1 MTTRRDFLKQ
11 SAIVAAG
18 TLIMP
23 SAFNVNAGVKPKV
36 IVIGAG
42 FAGLAA
48 AYRLKQKGCE
58 VTILEARSR
67 IGGRVFSHV
76 MDKGED
82 LVIELGAE
90 WVGASH
96 ERMIELCSEFKLELM
111 NNQFDSHLTYG
122 GEYSPKGMWDYSNEW
137 KSKFNKLLSDYSNY
151 TDEDKKRL
159 DNMDWWRFLVNN
171 GIPEKDL
178 ELRDLLDSTDF
189 GECIRHVS
197 AYAAFA
203 EYAES
208 SEKNEMDFKIK
219 GGNSR
224 FSEILAE
231 KIGMQN
237 ILLKHK
243 VTEVN
248 QTDGTVTVR
257 CDNGMSFSG
266 DNLICTIP
274 TYSVSKINWNPGLPK
289 EKIEAINA
297 LQYARIN
304 KNAFLF
310 NERFWPEEAFDM
322 VTDVYGHYFYHATK
336 NQPGKKGV
344 LISYTIGDKADVIS
358 RQNEEFRT
366 SVVTNSLNPG
376 FGNVRDKITSQVNYF
391 WGADEFTKGAYA
403 LYGVGQWF
411 TIMPILKKKFMSTF
425 FAGEHLADW
434 QGFMEGAIVTGEEA
448 ADEITG

>member
-23 SAFNVNAGVKPKV
+23 GAFNINAAVKPKV
-36 IVIGAG
+36 VIIGAG

-67 IGGRVFSHV
+67 IGGRVFSH
-76 MDKGED
+76 MIDKDED

-96 ERMIELCSEFKLELM
+96 ERMILMCDEFDLELQ
-111 NNQFDSHLTYG
+111 NNQFDSHLTYA
-122 GEYSPKGMWDYSNEW
+122 GEYSPKGKWDYSNEW
-137 KSKFNKLLSDYSNY
+137 KTKFNKLLSDYSSY
-151 TDEDKKRL
+151 TEEDKKRL
-159 DNMDWWRFLVNN
+159 DKMDWWHFLVNN

-178 ELRDLLDSTDF
+178 EIRELLDSTDF
-189 GECIRHVS
+189 GESIRHVS
-197 AYAAFA
+197 AYGAFA

-219 GGNSR
+219 GGNSK
-224 FSEILAE
+224 FSEKLKE
-231 KIGMQN
+231 KIGMEN

-248 QTDGTVTVR
+248 QTDGTVTVM
-257 CDNGMSFSG
+257 CENGLSFSG

-274 TYSVSKINWNPGLPK
+274 TYSINRINWKPGLPQ
-289 EKIEAINA
+289 EKIDAINA

-304 KNAFLF
+304 KNAVLF
-310 NERFWPEEAFDM
+310 NERFWNDEAFDM
-322 VTDVYGHYFYHATK
+322 VTDVHGHYFYHATK
-336 NQPGKKGV
+336 NQPGKKGA

-358 RQNEEFRT
+358 RQSDDFRT
-366 SVVTNSLNPG
+366 SVIESSLRAG
-376 FGNVRDKITSQVNYF
+376 FGGVRDKIVSQLNYY
-391 WGADEFTKGAYA
+391 WGADEYTKGAYA
-403 LYGVGQWF
+403 LYGTGQWF
-411 TIMPILKKKFMSTF
+411 TIMPVLKKKFMSTF